1 METHVSWLTQLV
13 NHYMGH
19 FALSLLA
26 SLHIRPSNPA
36 TPIPEHVVMAMVVF
50 VIGVIGTL
58 WLRPRLSVEN
68 PGGVQQ
74 VAEMLITNPI
84 GFGIRDLLDEYVH
97 HDGRRFMAM
106 VGSVS
111 VFILLSNMLS
121 VFPALSAPT
130 ADKTVPL
137 GCAIVTFLYFNWQG
151 IKHHGVGRYL
161 LTFAGSPRNLADWL
175 LGILLFPVELFS
187 TAVRMLSLTAR
198 LWANIFASDL
208 IYVIFLGLLIKP
220 ALWGWEKTPLLGIAL
235 GVFPAIVPLAF
246 IGLHIFVAIIQA
258 YVFTLLPALYIGIA
272 TADEH

>member
-50 VIGVIGTL
+50 VIGVLGTL